1 MSERRKLT
9 REERQTVLDRFC
21 GRCAYCG
28 KQITM
33 QELNVDHLVPI
44 RKGGE
49 DMLYNMYPS
58 CRSCNQA
65 KSTLDIEQFR
75 EFVQTAYQRA
85 KQKPFFRIADAV
97 GRANES
103 DKPVRFYF
111 ESREMDDYDD
121 YMVTIDEMMERAIM
135 NWLDER
141 TEAERKEI
149 IERLQKMDDG
159 AAIYISDEEEVE

>member
-1 MSERRKLT
+1 M
-9 REERQTVLDRFC
+9 
-21 GRCAYCG
+21 
-28 KQITM
+28 
-33 QELNVDHLVPI
+33 DHLVPI

-111 ESREMDDYDD
+111 EQFIAESFGMDDY
-121 YMVTIDEMMERAIM
+121 
-135 NWLDER
+135 
-141 TEAERKEI
+141 
-149 IERLQKMDDG
+149 KMRHECFPF
-159 AAIYISDEEEVE
+159 S

>member
-1 MSERRKLT
+1 
-9 REERQTVLDRFC
+9 
-21 GRCAYCG
+21 
-28 KQITM
+28 M

-85 KQKPFFRIADAV
+85 KQKPLFRIADAV
-97 GRANES
+97 GRANDS

-111 ESREMDDYDD
+111 EQAFATADCKVKKLSKCELVDKLAYIAAKLDDVMMLERE
-121 YMVTIDEMMERAIM
+121 
-135 NWLDER
+135 
-141 TEAERKEI
+141 K
-149 IERLQKMDDG
+149 KK
-159 AAIYISDEEEVE
+159 

>member
-1 MSERRKLT
+1 MSDRRKLT
-9 REERQTVLDRFC
+9 QAERKTVLDRFC

-28 KQITM
+28 KPITM

-97 GRANES
+97 GRSYES
-103 DKPVRFYF
+103 EKPVRFYF
-111 ESREMDDYDD
+111 ESRKMDD

-149 IERLQKMDDG
+149 IERLQKTDDG
-159 AAIYISDEEEVE
+159 VSL

>member
-1 MSERRKLT
+1 MKRKKLSKTERIEIHKKT
-9 REERQTVLDRFC
+9 
-21 GRCAYCG
+21 GGHCAYCG
-28 KQITM
+28 IEIDVADM
-33 QELNVDHLVPI
+33 QVDHLVPI

-111 ESREMDDYDD
+111 EKF
-121 YMVTIDEMMERAIM
+121 I
-135 NWLDER
+135 
-141 TEAERKEI
+141 
-149 IERLQKMDDG
+149 
-159 AAIYISDEEEVE
+159 